1 MESKT
6 SKLNKNIPRKTS
18 KVENEPLKKPAQNK
32 KPVSKEVTKKKPEPK
47 KTVKKSVPPKKKVEK
62 NSNTEDIDKNNLD
75 AEDLEESGELNAE
88 QQYEAKIYKDGAIE
102 ELNKRLNSIFILII
116 VALGIM
122 FLGASKNATVKPDN
136 AYIPVDE
143 NYNIVYGVEEKES
156 FESEEIV
163 SFANEAI
170 TETFSF
176 NYLNYNRR
184 LQDVYNTYY
193 TRSGAQSLDRALARR
208 EFFRFLSNES
218 LKLVESTIVENALI
232 VREGTSSNNLPAW
245 VISVDIELTLLT
257 NSERKE
263 RYTYEIIVEQM
274 PVQERRGQLGIS
286 SIQQKG

>member
-6 SKLNKNIPRKTS
+6 SKLNNNIPRKTY
-18 KVENEPLKKPAQNK
+18 KVEE
-32 KPVSKEVTKKKPEPK
+32 E
-47 KTVKKSVPPKKKVEK
+47 PPKKPTQKKKAPHKTVAK
-62 NSNTEDIDKNNLD
+62 KKTPPKKDDKNKVKKKIEESKR
-75 AEDLEESGELNAE
+75 EDLEGQSELSAE

-102 ELNKRLNSIFILII
+102 ELNKRLNSIFVLIV
-116 VALGIM
+116 VALVIM

-143 NYNIVYGVEEKES
+143 DYNIVYGVEEKES
-156 FESEEIV
+156 FEPEEIV

-184 LQDVYNTYY
+184 LQDIYNTYY

-208 EFFRFLSNES
+208 DFFRFLSNES
-218 LKLVESTIVENALI
+218 LKLVESSVVENALI

-245 VISVDIELTLLT
+245 VVSVDIELILLT
-257 NSERKE
+257 SSERKE
-263 RYTYEIIVEQM
+263 RYTYEIIIEQM

-286 SIQQKG
+286 SIQQKR

>member
-1 MESKT
+1 M
-6 SKLNKNIPRKTS
+6 
-18 KVENEPLKKPAQNK
+18 A
-32 KPVSKEVTKKKPEPK
+32 KKK
-47 KTVKKSVPPKKKVEK
+47 TPPKKDDKTKVK
-62 NSNTEDIDKNNLD
+62 KKTEEPKAEEPK
-75 AEDLEESGELNAE
+75 AEDSEGQNELSAE
-88 QQYEAKIYKDGAIE
+88 QQYEAKIYKDGAVE
-102 ELNKRLNSIFILII
+102 ELNKRLNSIFVLIV

-143 NYNIVYGVEEKES
+143 DYNIVYGIEEKES
-156 FESEEIV
+156 FEPEEIV

-184 LQDVYNTYY
+184 LQDIYNTYY

-208 EFFRFLSNES
+208 DFFRFLSNES
-218 LKLVESTIVENALI
+218 LKLVESSVVENALI

-257 NSERKE
+257 SSERKE
-263 RYTYEIIVEQM
+263 RYTYEIIVEKM

-286 SIQQKG
+286 SIQQKR

>member
-18 KVENEPLKKPAQNK
+18 KVEE
-32 KPVSKEVTKKKPEPK
+32 E
-47 KTVKKSVPPKKKVEK
+47 PPKKPTQKKKASPKTVAKKKTPPKKDDKTKVK
-62 NSNTEDIDKNNLD
+62 KKTEEPKREEPK
-75 AEDLEESGELNAE
+75 AEGSEGQNELSAE

-102 ELNKRLNSIFILII
+102 ELNKRLNSIFVLIV

-143 NYNIVYGVEEKES
+143 DYNIVYGVEEKES
-156 FESEEIV
+156 FQPEEIV

-184 LQDVYNTYY
+184 LQDIYNTYY

-208 EFFRFLSNES
+208 DFFRFLSNES
-218 LKLVESTIVENALI
+218 LKLVESSVVENALI

-257 NSERKE
+257 SSERKE
-263 RYTYEIIVEQM
+263 QYTYEIIVEQM

-286 SIQQKG
+286 SIQQKR

>member
-6 SKLNKNIPRKTS
+6 NKLNKNIPKKTS
-18 KVENEPLKKPAQNK
+18 KVEE
-32 KPVSKEVTKKKPEPK
+32 E
-47 KTVKKSVPPKKKVEK
+47 PPKKLTQKKKASPKTVAKKKTPPKKDDKTKVNKKIEEPK
-62 NSNTEDIDKNNLD
+62 AENL
-75 AEDLEESGELNAE
+75 ESENELSAE
-88 QQYEAKIYKDGAIE
+88 QQYEAKIYKDGAVE
-102 ELNKRLNSIFILII
+102 ELNKRLNSIFILIV
-116 VALGIM
+116 VALVIM
-122 FLGASKNATVKPDN
+122 FIGASKNATVKPDN

-143 NYNIVYGVEEKES
+143 DYNIVYGVEEKES
-156 FESEEIV
+156 FQPEEIV

-184 LQDVYNTYY
+184 LQDIYNTYY

-208 EFFRFLSNES
+208 DFFRFLSNES
-218 LKLVESTIVENALI
+218 LKLVESSVVENALI

-245 VISVDIELTLLT
+245 VVSVDIELTLLT
-257 NSERKE
+257 SSERKE

-286 SIQQKG
+286 SIQQKR

>member
-18 KVENEPLKKPAQNK
+18 KVEKEP
-32 KPVSKEVTKKKPEPK
+32 PK
-47 KTVKKSVPPKKKVEK
+47 KTTQKKKAPPKAVAKKKTPHKKDDKTKVKKKIEELK
-62 NSNTEDIDKNNLD
+62 T
-75 AEDLEESGELNAE
+75 EDLEGQNELSAE

-102 ELNKRLNSIFILII
+102 ELNKRLNSIFILIV

-143 NYNIVYGVEEKES
+143 DYNIVYGVEEKES
-156 FESEEIV
+156 FEPEEIV

-184 LQDVYNTYY
+184 IQDIYNTYY

-208 EFFRFLSNES
+208 DFFRFLSNKS
-218 LKLVESTIVENALI
+218 LKLVESSVVENALI
-232 VREGTSSNNLPAW
+232 IREGTSSNNLPAW

-257 NSERKE
+257 SSERKE

>member
-18 KVENEPLKKPAQNK
+18 KVEEEPLKKTTQ
-32 KPVSKEVTKKKPEPK
+32 KKK
-47 KTVKKSVPPKKKVEK
+47 VPPKTVAKKKTPHKKDDKTKVKKRIEK
-62 NSNTEDIDKNNLD
+62 PKT
-75 AEDLEESGELNAE
+75 EDLEGQNELSAE

-102 ELNKRLNSIFILII
+102 ELNKRLNSIFVLII

-143 NYNIVYGVEEKES
+143 DYNIVYGVEEKES
-156 FESEEIV
+156 FEPEEIV

-184 LQDVYNTYY
+184 IQDIYNTYY

-208 EFFRFLSNES
+208 DFFRFLSNKS
-218 LKLVESTIVENALI
+218 LKLVESSVVENALI
-232 VREGTSSNNLPAW
+232 IREGTSSNNLPAW
-245 VISVDIELTLLT
+245 VVSVDIELTLLT
-257 NSERKE
+257 SSERKE

>member
-18 KVENEPLKKPAQNK
+18 KVEEEPLKKPIQK
-32 KPVSKEVTKKKPEPK
+32 KKAPPKQVTKKKTPTK
-47 KTVKKSVPPKKKVEK
+47 KNEKIKVKKNLE
-62 NSNTEDIDKNNLD
+62 NNHS
-75 AEDLEESGELNAE
+75 EEEGLEEQNEVSAE

-156 FESEEIV
+156 FTPEEIV

-184 LQDVYNTYY
+184 LQDIYNTYY
-193 TRSGAQSLDRALARR
+193 TRNGAQSLDRALARR
-208 EFFRFLSNES
+208 NFFRFLSNES
-218 LKLVESTIVENALI
+218 LKLVEANIVENALI

-263 RYTYEIIVEQM
+263 RYTYEMIVEQM

-286 SIQQKG
+286 SIQQKR